1 MTKERLI
8 IDVFT
13 DEARGDQI
21 YFLTPEKTPAK
32 VTLPDVCD
40 DSGIFTDEDDLN
52 AFLEEHAGEFELVKD
67 YRN

>member
-1 MTKERLI
+1 MAKEKLI
-8 IDVFT
+8 IDVYT

-21 YFLTPEKTPAK
+21 FFLTPAEGGAK
-32 VTLPDVCD
+32 VTLPDVCT

-52 AFLEEHAGEFELVKD
+52 AFIEEHGHEFELVKD